1 MNKNIFDKGIFDREK
16 IDLRLAQGKAF
27 IEECIHGARKWA
39 YRHTDTRKA
48 AQRIKANVE
57 IKGAN
62 AVVLACSILIASIG
76 LNVNSTAVIIGAML
90 ISPLMGPIIGAGLAI
105 GTNDWDLF
113 WKAIKNLMFMVAI
126 SLAVST
132 FYFWASPLRLVNPTE
147 LLARTSP
154 SFYDVLIAFVG
165 GFAGIFE
172 SLRKD
177 DEKGTV
183 IVGVAIATALMPP
196 LCTVGYGLAHLNF
209 RFIFG
214 ASGLFLINSF
224 FIAAATYLMVWVL
237 FPADKGKAE
246 EHRFAARIMGIAGLA
261 FIIFGGAS
269 MISMS
274 RDSKLERNV
283 DQFVTANKI
292 IGKSYIHDYKMHSGK
307 NRYADIF
314 FAGEGLTNEELQR
327 LYASA
332 QQYHISYDQLNIVE
346 HSFGND
352 DDAAIQ
358 SVFDRTETELSLLDS
373 RIRELEE
380 ELSKLKAADSTLVAA
395 QDSTAVAGNIV
406 AD

>member
-1 MNKNIFDKGIFDREK
+1 MDKSIFDT
-16 IDLRLAQGKAF
+16 RLAQGRAL
-27 IEECIHGARKWA
+27 IEESIRGIRNWA
-39 YRHTDTRKA
+39 YRHTDTVKA
-48 AQRIKANVE
+48 AERIKANVE

-113 WKAIKNLMFMVAI
+113 GKAIKNLLFMVAI

-172 SLRKD
+172 SMRKD

-196 LCTVGYGLAHLNF
+196 LCTVGYGLAHMNM

-214 ASGLFLINSF
+214 ASGLFLINCF
-224 FIAAATYLMVWVL
+224 FIAVATYLMVWIL
-237 FPADKGKAE
+237 FPRDEVKAGSN
-246 EHRFAARIMGIAGLA
+246 RFARRIMGIAGLA
-261 FIIFGGAS
+261 FIIFGAFS

-314 FAGEGLTNEELQR
+314 FAGEGLTNEDLQR

-332 QQYHISYDQLNIVE
+332 EQYHIAYDQLNIVE

-352 DDAAIQ
+352 DDALIQ
-358 SVFDRTETELSLLDS
+358 DVFDRTEAEMGLLENRIKELEMQLDS
-373 RIRELEE
+373 VMHRVFP
-380 ELSKLKAADSTLVAA
+380 DSTQVTGEILPE
-395 QDSTAVAGNIV
+395 
-406 AD
+406 

>member
-1 MNKNIFDKGIFDREK
+1 MDKGIFDT
-16 IDLRLAQGKAF
+16 RLAQGRAF
-27 IEECIHGARKWA
+27 IEESIRGIRNWA
-39 YRHTDTRKA
+39 YRHTDTVKA
-48 AQRIKANVE
+48 AERIKANVE

-113 WKAIKNLMFMVAI
+113 GKAIKNLLFMVAI

-172 SLRKD
+172 SMRKD

-196 LCTVGYGLAHLNF
+196 LCTVGYGLAHMNM

-214 ASGLFLINSF
+214 ASGLFLINCF
-224 FIAAATYLMVWVL
+224 FIAVATYLMVWIL
-237 FPADKGKAE
+237 FPRDEVKAGSN
-246 EHRFAARIMGIAGLA
+246 RFARRIMGIAGLA
-261 FIIFGGAS
+261 FIIFGAFS

-332 QQYHISYDQLNIVE
+332 EQYHIAYDQLNIVE

-352 DDAAIQ
+352 DDALIQ
-358 SVFDRTETELSLLDS
+358 DVFDRTEAEMGLLENRIKELEMQLDS
-373 RIRELEE
+373 VMHRVFP
-380 ELSKLKAADSTLVAA
+380 DSTLTTIETV
-395 QDSTAVAGNIV
+395 SE
-406 AD
+406 

>member
-1 MNKNIFDKGIFDREK
+1 MDKSIFDT
-16 IDLRLAQGKAF
+16 RLAQGRAL
-27 IEECIHGARKWA
+27 IEESIRGIRNWA
-39 YRHTDTRKA
+39 YRHTDTVKA
-48 AQRIKANVE
+48 AERIKANVE

-113 WKAIKNLMFMVAI
+113 GKAIKNLLFMVAI

-172 SLRKD
+172 SMRKD

-196 LCTVGYGLAHLNF
+196 LCTVGYGLAHMNM

-214 ASGLFLINSF
+214 ASGLFLINCF
-224 FIAAATYLMVWVL
+224 FIAVATYLMVWIL
-237 FPADKGKAE
+237 FPRDEIKAGSN
-246 EHRFAARIMGIAGLA
+246 RFARRIMGIAGLA
-261 FIIFGGAS
+261 FIIFGAFS

-332 QQYHISYDQLNIVE
+332 EQYHIAYDQLNIVE

-352 DDAAIQ
+352 DDALIQ
-358 SVFDRTETELSLLDS
+358 DVFDRTEAEMGLLENRIKELEMQLDS
-373 RIRELEE
+373 VMHRVFP
-380 ELSKLKAADSTLVAA
+380 DSTLTTIETV
-395 QDSTAVAGNIV
+395 SE
-406 AD
+406 

>member
-1 MNKNIFDKGIFDREK
+1 MKKAIFDKEKIAVLAAEIREK
-16 IDLRLAQGKAF
+16 VDLNVKKA
-27 IEECIHGARKWA
+27 RNWA
-39 YRHTDTRKA
+39 SKHTDTKKA
-48 AQRIKANVE
+48 AERIKANVE

-105 GTNDWDLF
+105 GTNDWTLF
-113 WKAIKNLMFMVAI
+113 WKAMKNLGIMVGI
-126 SLAVST
+126 SLGVST
-132 FYFWASPLRLVNPTE
+132 VFFFLSPLRLVNPTE
-147 LLARTSP
+147 LVARTSP

-165 GFAGIFE
+165 GLAGIFE

-177 DEKGTV
+177 NEKGTV

-196 LCTVGYGLAHLNF
+196 LCTVGYGLAHLNP

-214 ASGLFLINSF
+214 AAGLFAINCF
-224 FIAAATYLMVWVL
+224 FIAVATYLMVLVL
-237 FPADKGKAE
+237 FPVNKEKAGTD
-246 EHRFAARIMGIAGLA
+246 RMATRAMGIIGACL
-261 FIIFGGAS
+261 IISGGFS
-269 MISMS
+269 MIRMS
-274 RDSKLERNV
+274 KDSKLERNV

-332 QQYHISYDQLNIVE
+332 EQYHIAYDQLNIVE

-352 DDAAIQ
+352 DDALIQ
-358 SVFDRTETELSLLDS
+358 DVFDRTEAEMGLLENRIKELEMQLDS
-373 RIRELEE
+373 VMHRVFP
-380 ELSKLKAADSTLVAA
+380 DSTLTTIETV
-395 QDSTAVAGNIV
+395 SE
-406 AD
+406 

>member
-1 MNKNIFDKGIFDREK
+1 MKKAIFDKEKIAVLAAEIREK
-16 IDLRLAQGKAF
+16 VDLNVKKA
-27 IEECIHGARKWA
+27 RSWA
-39 YRHTDTRKA
+39 SKHTDTKKA
-48 AQRIKANVE
+48 AERIKANVE

-62 AVVLACSILIASIG
+62 AVVLACSILIASVG

-113 WKAIKNLMFMVAI
+113 GKAMKNLGIMVGI
-126 SLAVST
+126 SLGVST
-132 FYFWASPLRLVNPTE
+132 VFFFLSPLRLVNPTE
-147 LLARTSP
+147 LVARTSP

-165 GFAGIFE
+165 GLAGIFE

-177 DEKGTV
+177 NEKGTV

-196 LCTVGYGLAHLNF
+196 LCTVGYGLAHMNM

-214 ASGLFLINSF
+214 ASGLFLINCF
-224 FIAAATYLMVWVL
+224 FIAVATYLMVWIL
-237 FPADKGKAE
+237 FPRDEVKAGSN
-246 EHRFAARIMGIAGLA
+246 RFARRIMGITGLA
-261 FIIFGGAS
+261 FIIFGAFS

-332 QQYHISYDQLNIVE
+332 EQYHIAYDQLNIVE

-352 DDAAIQ
+352 DDALIQ
-358 SVFDRTETELSLLDS
+358 DVFDRTEAEMGLLENRIKELEMQLDS
-373 RIRELEE
+373 VMHRVFP
-380 ELSKLKAADSTLVAA
+380 DSTLTTIETV
-395 QDSTAVAGNIV
+395 SE
-406 AD
+406 

>member
-1 MNKNIFDKGIFDREK
+1 MDKGIFDT
-16 IDLRLAQGKAF
+16 RLAQGRAL
-27 IEECIHGARKWA
+27 IEESIRGIRNWA
-39 YRHTDTRKA
+39 YRHTDTVKA
-48 AQRIKANVE
+48 AERIKANVE

-113 WKAIKNLMFMVAI
+113 GKAIKNLLFMVAI

-172 SLRKD
+172 SMRKD

-196 LCTVGYGLAHLNF
+196 LCTVGYGLAHMNM

-214 ASGLFLINSF
+214 ASGLFLINCF
-224 FIAAATYLMVWVL
+224 FIAVATYLMVWIL
-237 FPADKGKAE
+237 FPRDEVKAGSN
-246 EHRFAARIMGIAGLA
+246 RFARRIMGITGLA
-261 FIIFGGAS
+261 FIIFGAFS

-332 QQYHISYDQLNIVE
+332 EQYHIAYDQLNIVE

-352 DDAAIQ
+352 DDALIQ
-358 SVFDRTETELSLLDS
+358 DVFDRTEAEMGLLENRIKELEMQLDS
-373 RIRELEE
+373 VMHRVFP
-380 ELSKLKAADSTLVAA
+380 DSTLTTIETV
-395 QDSTAVAGNIV
+395 SE
-406 AD
+406 